1 MEEDIKW
8 KAFFAARRIKF
19 NRRGK
24 KKWDVYRIFGFLSDI
39 LYDLLFCLII
49 VHLTKESS

>member
-24 KKWDVYRIFGFLSDI
+24 KNEMYI
-39 LYDLLFCLII
+39 
-49 VHLTKESS
+49 ESLGSWVIYCMICCFV